1 MVACVASLAV
11 DVGLVAMVLVRHV
24 DSTSTG
30 GVVGVGRSLNLM
42 WPRPIQVRLIPR
54 HTPEGDARSQVHG
67 KSSLCTDGCRQSN
80 IRDVEVVR
88 CCRIICLYWK
98 ACGDDFN
105 VIGEKEAR
113 VCTVRAPFPLSR
125 AEPAG

>member
-11 DVGLVAMVLVRHV
+11 DVGVVAMVLVLHV

-42 WPRPIQVRLIPR
+42 WPRPIHARLIPR
-54 HTPEGDARSQVHG
+54 HTPGGDAGSQAHG

-80 IRDVEVVR
+80 IRDVEIVR
-88 CCRIICLYWK
+88 CCGILCFYWE
-98 ACGDDFN
+98 ACRDDFN
-105 VIGEKEAR
+105 VVIGEKEAR
-113 VCTVRAPFPLSR
+113 VCTVRTPFPLSH
-125 AEPAG
+125 AEPG